1 VLRELTNWAFNFKQI
16 NNMKLKIKSLFV
28 SVLIFAAG
36 VQVMMAQNTQQAMA
50 YLDAEQFTKA
60 EGILTKQVAEA
71 PTGENLFALGY
82 YFIKRGNLDK
92 AKETF
97 DKGLA
102 ADPKNPINN
111 IGNAMVLLGNKKY
124 PQAKAMIDAALA
136 STKMKNVDILYRAA
150 EAYTL
155 FDHTNDPAEAVRLID
170 MIPLVKKSVPL
181 AEYQIVKGDAYLLK
195 NDGGPAVSAYE
206 QAFMLNP
213 KSAKSQMLI
222 GKVFKRGKNYKF
234 SQEGYNRAI
243 QIDST
248 YSPAYREFGE
258 LWLLAR
264 NYKNASNN
272 YDKYLRMTEPTC
284 ENKLRYVKM
293 AFLAKNYE
301 GARRVQKEVEEC
313 AKNNA
318 ELQKDTDI
326 PRMKGYMLFEEGKYT
341 ESISFLKDLLI
352 KLPADKVLLS
362 DKAVLGKSYQKAGE
376 DSLALQLFNEV
387 APLDTNDNYYT
398 NIHDIQ
404 YKAKK
409 YDAAAAATNAGIS
422 WRNDRKERIPS
433 NDYLTLTRDYYFS
446 AVSIPYTS
454 TSTKEDTLRKI
465 DLAQKADAAIVKMM
479 ELNATYIMAH
489 LWRARAN
496 AVIDADK
503 TKGLAVPF
511 YEKYIELALPEK
523 EKNKREL
530 VECYLNLGLNY
541 LAYAPVKDDVKG
553 KDYFNKVKELDPE
566 NVTVKKYEE
575 AMAPPATVPVVP
587 PAAGTTK
594 TPPKASAK
602 PKTK

>member
-1 VLRELTNWAFNFKQI
+1 
-16 NNMKLKIKSLFV
+16 MKLKIKSLFV

-36 VQVMMAQNTQQAMA
+36 VQVMAQNTQQAMT

-60 EGILTKQVAEA
+60 QDILTKQVADA
-71 PTGENLFALGY
+71 PSADNFFALGY
-82 YFIKRGNLDK
+82 FYVKRGNLDK

-124 PQAKAMIDAALA
+124 PQAKAIIDGALA
-136 STKMKNVDILYRAA
+136 STKLKNVDILYRAA

-155 FDHTNDPAEAVRLID
+155 FDHTNDPAEAIRLID
-170 MIPLVKKSVPL
+170 LIPTVKKSVPL

-206 QAFMLNP
+206 QALLLSN
-213 KSAKSQMLI
+213 KSAKAETLI

-243 QIDST
+243 LADSN
-248 YSPAYREFGE
+248 YAPAYREFGE

-264 NYKNASNN
+264 DYKRASLN
-272 YDKYLRMTEPTC
+272 YDKYLQKAEPTC

-326 PRMKGYMLFEEGKYT
+326 PRMKGYMLYEEGKYT
-341 ESISFLKDLLI
+341 ESISFLKDLL
-352 KLPADKVLLS
+352 KRLPTEKILLS

-387 APLDTNDNYYT
+387 APLDTNDNYFT

-433 NDYLTLTRDYYFS
+433 NDYLTLTRDYYFG
-446 AVSIPYTS
+446 AVANAYTS

-496 AVIDADK
+496 SVIDADK
-503 TKGLAVPF
+503 TKGLALPF

-530 VECYLNLGLNY
+530 VECYLNLGLYY
-541 LAYAPVKDDVKG
+541 LAYAPVKDDLKG
-553 KDYFNKVKELDPE
+553 KEYFNKVKELDPE
-566 NVTVKKYEE
+566 NATVKRYEAE
-575 AMAPPATVPVVP
+575 TAPPATVPVVP

-594 TPPKASAK
+594 TPPKATAK

>member
-1 VLRELTNWAFNFKQI
+1 MLLRDLTNWAFNFKQI
-16 NNMKLKIKSLFV
+16 KNMKLKIKSLFV

-60 EGILTKQVAEA
+60 EGILTKQAADA
-71 PTGENLFALGY
+71 PSGDNLFALGY
-82 YFIKRGNLDK
+82 YFVKRGNLDK
-92 AKETF
+92 AKEAF
-97 DKGLA
+97 DKGLSIE
-102 ADPKNPINN
+102 PKNQINN
-111 IGNAMVLLGNKKY
+111 IGNAMVLMGNKKY
-124 PQAKAMIDAALA
+124 PQAKAIIDAALQ
-136 STKMKNVDILYRAA
+136 STKMKNADIMYRAA

-155 FDHTNDPAEAVRLID
+155 FEHTNDPAEAVRIIDLIAEKT
-170 MIPLVKKSVPL
+170 KKTA
-181 AEYQIVKGDAYLLK
+181 AEYQIVKGDAFLLK

-264 NYKNASNN
+264 NYKNASYN

-313 AKNNA
+313 AKNNT

-341 ESISFLKDLLI
+341 ESISFLKDLLK

-362 DKAVLGKSYQKAGE
+362 DKAVLGKSYQKASE

-387 APLDTNDNYYT
+387 APLDTNDNYYV

-409 YDAAAAATNAGIS
+409 YDAAIAATNSVIN
-422 WRNDRKERIPS
+422 WRNERKERIPS
-433 NDYLTLTRDYYFS
+433 NDYLTLTRDYYFGSQAIMLS
-446 AVSIPYTS
+446 A
-454 TSTKEDTLRKI
+454 TSTKEDTLRKV
-465 DLAQKADAAIVKMM
+465 DLALKADEAIQKMM

-489 LWRARAN
+489 IWRARAN
-496 AVIDADK
+496 SIIDTDK
-503 TKGLAVPF
+503 TKGLAVPH
-511 YEKYIELALPEK
+511 YEKYIELADK
-523 EKNKREL
+523 EKNKTEL
-530 VECYLNLGLNY
+530 KEAYLYLGLNS
-541 LAYAPVKDDVKG
+541 LVYAPIKDEVKG
-553 KDYFNKVKELDPE
+553 NMYFDKVLEIEPE
-566 NVTVKKYEE
+566 NATIKRYKESI
-575 AMAPPATVPVVP
+575 APPTVVVP

-594 TPPKASAK
+594 TNPKTPVKAPVK